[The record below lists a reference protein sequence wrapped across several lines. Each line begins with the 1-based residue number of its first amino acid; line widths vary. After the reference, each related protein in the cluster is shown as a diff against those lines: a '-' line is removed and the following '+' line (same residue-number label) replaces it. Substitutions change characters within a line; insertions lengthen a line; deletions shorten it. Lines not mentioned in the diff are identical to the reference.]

1 MFKNLKKIILNTLL
15 VVLMLT
21 AAVAC
26 AAGDADTAAES
37 GASEK
42 ADAGEAS
49 EAAEMEEETF
59 TVGVVQMVA
68 DLEWFR
74 TVQMGIDAAAADYGN
89 IEVLVGNA
97 QGTPDEE
104 AKIVENYIARGVD
117 AILISPVDSK
127 ASIASIQA
135 AQETGIKVVI
145 WNTMIESEIMDN
157 YIGTDNYELGA
168 QAGEFVVDYVNEN
181 LDGKAKLVIMSLPHH
196 EVGVIRTNG
205 FKEAIAINPDIEV
218 VAEQDGENP
227 DIATDAV
234 ETILQA
240 NPDVDI
246 IWAANEGGITGAL
259 NATEGRTDIVMVG
272 TDMSLFV
279 ANKLL
284 QDDNGLLAIS
294 TQDPYNIGYVSLE
307 TAMAMIK
314 GEEVPSDE
322 EKEFGG
328 YELAVRRL
336 IPLDWYSKDD
346 LAKVQEYLDKYQAL
360 ADE

>member
-1 MFKNLKKIILNTLL
+1 M
-15 VVLMLT
+15 
-21 AAVAC
+21 
-26 AAGDADTAAES
+26 
-37 GASEK
+37 
-42 ADAGEAS
+42 
-49 EAAEMEEETF
+49 
-59 TVGVVQMVA
+59 
-68 DLEWFR
+68 
-74 TVQMGIDAAAADYGN
+74 
-89 IEVLVGNA
+89 
-97 QGTPDEE
+97 
-104 AKIVENYIARGVD
+104 
-117 AILISPVDSK
+117 DSK

-135 AQETGIKVVI
+135 AQNEGIKVVI

-168 QAGEFVVDYVNEN
+168 QSGRFVVDYVNEH

-205 FKEAIAINPDIEV
+205 FKEAIAANPDIEI

-227 DIATDAV
+227 DAATDAV

-259 NATEGRTDIVMVG
+259 NATEGRTDIVLIG

-284 QDDNGLLAIS
+284 EEDNGLLAIS
-294 TQDPYNIGYVSLE
+294 TQDPYNIGYVSME

-322 EKEFGG
+322 EKEFNG
-328 YELAVRRL
+328 YALDVRRL
-336 IPLDWYSKDD
+336 IPLDWYTKDD
-346 LAKVQEYLDKYQAL
+346 LGRVQEYLEKYEAL
-360 ADE
+360 AN

>member
-1 MFKNLKKIILNTLL
+1 MYNKSVKKVMSVL
-15 VVLMLT
+15 VVFLVMAL
-21 AAVAC
+21 VIGC
-26 AAGDADTAAES
+26 SPQQAAEETTAEEV
-37 GASEK
+37 AS
-42 ADAGEAS
+42 DAAQEES
-49 EAAEMEEETF
+49 EETYV
-59 TVGVVQMVA
+59 VGVVQMVA

-74 TVQMGIDAAAADYGN
+74 TVQMGIDAAAEDFGN
-89 IEVLVGNA
+89 VEVLVGNA
-97 QGTPDEE
+97 QGTADEE

-135 AQETGIKVVI
+135 AQEAGIKVVI
-145 WNTMIESEIMDN
+145 WNTMIESELMDN

-168 QAGEFVVDYVNEN
+168 QSGRFVVDYVDEY
-181 LDGKAKLVIMSLPHH
+181 LGGKAKLVIMSLPHH

-205 FKEAIAINPDIEV
+205 FKEAIAANPDIEV

-227 DIATDAV
+227 DTATDAV

-259 NATEGRTDIVMVG
+259 NATEGRTDIVLIG

-284 QDDNGLLAIS
+284 EEDNGLLAIS
-294 TQDPYNIGYVSLE
+294 TQDPYNIGYVAME

-322 EKEFGG
+322 EKEFSG

-336 IPLDWYSKDD
+336 IPLDWYTKDN
-346 LAKVQEYLDKYQAL
+346 LEKVQEYLEKYEAL
-360 ADE
+360 AD